1 MLYICINPSL
11 RCSLLFCHRV
21 SLGGFELLIYVV
33 ISILIFFSSLLL
45 LGYFAKK
52 KSADTAEDYFVAG
65 RSFGTIVLFFSLVAT
80 NFSAFTFLGFAGK
93 SYSSGFGQYGIMAF
107 GTAFMAISFYLIGR
121 KVWRLGKNDGYITPA
136 ELVGKQLN
144 SSLLKYV
151 FLIVLVV
158 FTIPYLATQAIGAGF
173 LIMQLTESVISW
185 QIGAVVTMIVLM
197 IYTFLGGMRGSGW
210 TDVLQGVLMITAL
223 ILAFFFVS
231 QGLGGISAANNA
243 AFEHAPSL
251 FSRPGLDG
259 YFTIQI
265 WFSFMI
271 LWLFADPM
279 FPQIFSRFYTAK
291 HEKSLK
297 WTMLFYPLTVAI
309 VFFIPVVIGVWAHG
323 AGLILTASE
332 TDMVLPRMV
341 QLFAPEGV
349 YLFVMIGALAA
360 LMSTAD
366 SQLLS
371 LATMFSH
378 DLPFKSK
385 SQEVLRGKAFIFLL
399 VIGAVLFI
407 LLGYDPSEG
416 IMGTLVKSTFSG
428 LAVLF
433 PTVIAVLYW
442 SKTTAHACVSSIVI
456 GELSIVLFELNL
468 IPTFGFLSAICS
480 VIIATIILIG
490 VSLIEFKFGKKES

>member
-1 MLYICINPSL
+1 MILV
-11 RCSLLFCHRV
+11 LF
-21 SLGGFELLIYVV
+21 
-33 ISILIFFSSLLL
+33 SIILFFISLLL
-45 LGYFAKK
+45 LGFYAKK
-52 KSADTAEDYFVAG
+52 KSGDSVEEYFVAG

-93 SYSSGFGQYGIMAF
+93 SYTSGFGQYGIMAF
-107 GTAFMAISFYLIGR
+107 GTGFMAITFYLIGR
-121 KVWRLGKNDGYITPA
+121 KVWCLGKKEGYITPA

-144 SSLLKYV
+144 SRLLQYV
-151 FLIVLVV
+151 FLTVLVV

-173 LIMQLTESVISW
+173 LIMQLTESMITW
-185 QIGAVVTMIVLM
+185 QVGAVATMLVLM

-223 ILAFFFVS
+223 ILAFVFVA
-231 QGLGGISAANNA
+231 QGLGGISSANA
-243 AFEHAPSL
+243 ASFQEYPRL

-271 LWLFADPM
+271 LWVFADPM
-279 FPQIFSRFYTAK
+279 FPQLFSRFYTAK
-291 HEKSLK
+291 NEKSLQ
-297 WTMLFYPLTVAI
+297 WTMLFYPVTVAI

-323 AGLILTASE
+323 AGLVIPAAE
-332 TDMVLPRMV
+332 TDMVLPQMV
-341 QLFAPEGV
+341 QLFAPEAV

-378 DLPFKSK
+378 DLPFKKRSADVK
-385 SQEVLRGKAFIFLL
+385 RGKVFIFLL
-399 VIGAVLFI
+399 VFGTIVFI
-407 LLGYDPSEG
+407 LLGYDPSQG

-433 PTVIAVLYW
+433 PTVFAVLYW
-442 SKTTAHACVSSIVI
+442 RKTTAFACVLSILI
-456 GELSIVLFELNL
+456 GELSIVLFELKIL
-468 IPTFGFLSAICS
+468 CSFGFLPAIWS
-480 VIIATIILIG
+480 VIFAALTLII
-490 VSLIEFKFGKKES
+490 VSIVESKKVDRQCS

>member
-1 MLYICINPSL
+1 MIYVILSL
-11 RCSLLFCHRV
+11 ALFF
-21 SLGGFELLIYVV
+21 SILLI
-33 ISILIFFSSLLL
+33 
-45 LGYFAKK
+45 LGYYAKK
-52 KSADTAEDYFVAG
+52 KSVDTTEDYFLAG
-65 RSFGTIVLFFSLVAT
+65 RSFGPVVLFFSLVAT

-93 SYSSGFGQYGIMAF
+93 SYASGFGQYGIMAF
-107 GTAFMAISFYLIGR
+107 GTGFMAISFYLIGR
-121 KVWRLGKNDGYITPA
+121 KVWQLGKKNGYITPA

-144 SSLLKYV
+144 SKVLRYMFMGV
-151 FLIVLVV
+151 LII

-173 LIMQLTESVISW
+173 LIMQLTESMISW
-185 QIGAVVTMIVLM
+185 QFGAVATMIVLM
-197 IYTFLGGMRGSGW
+197 VYTFFGGMRGSGW

-223 ILAFFFVS
+223 ILAFIFVS
-231 QGLGGISAANNA
+231 HGLGGIAAANTLSI
-243 AFEHAPSL
+243 EKVPSL

-279 FPQIFSRFYTAK
+279 FPQLFSRFYTAK
-291 HEKSLK
+291 NEKSLK
-297 WTMLFYPLTVAI
+297 TTMFLYPLTVAI

-323 AGLILTASE
+323 AGLILSDAE
-332 TDMVLPRMV
+332 TDMVLPQMV
-341 QLFAPEGV
+341 RLFAPEGI

-378 DLPFKSK
+378 DLPFKKK
-385 SQEVLRGKAFIFLL
+385 SNEVKRGKIFIFLL
-399 VIGAVLFI
+399 VIGAILFI

-433 PTVIAVLYW
+433 PTVFAVLYW
-442 SKTTAHACVSSIVI
+442 KRTTALACI
-456 GELSIVLFELNL
+456 LSILVGEVSIILFELNL
-468 IPTFGFLSAICS
+468 VPSFGFLPAIWS
-480 VIIATIILIG
+480 VISATFILIVVCLVQYKIKG
-490 VSLIEFKFGKKES
+490 TNA

>member
-1 MLYICINPSL
+1 M
-11 RCSLLFCHRV
+11 
-21 SLGGFELLIYVV
+21 IYV
-33 ISILIFFSSLLL
+33 ILSLALFFSSLLI
-45 LGYFAKK
+45 LGYYAKK
-52 KSADTAEDYFVAG
+52 RSVDTTEDYFLAG
-65 RSFGTIVLFFSLVAT
+65 RNFGTIVLFFSLVAT

-93 SYSSGFGQYGIMAF
+93 SYTSGFGQYGIMAF
-107 GTAFMAISFYLIGR
+107 GTGFMAISFYVIGR
-121 KVWRLGKNDGYITPA
+121 KVWQLGKKNEYITPA

-144 SSLLKYV
+144 SRVLKYV
-151 FLIVLVV
+151 FMIVLIV
-158 FTIPYLATQAIGAGF
+158 FTIPYLATQAIGAGL
-173 LIMQLTESVISW
+173 LIMQLTESMISW
-185 QIGAVVTMIVLM
+185 QFGAVATMIVLM
-197 IYTFLGGMRGSGW
+197 VYTFFGGMRGSGW

-223 ILAFFFVS
+223 ILAFIFVAH
-231 QGLGGISAANNA
+231 GLGGITTANSLAIEKVPSA
-243 AFEHAPSL
+243 

-279 FPQIFSRFYTAK
+279 FPQLFSRFYTAK
-291 HEKSLK
+291 NEKSLK
-297 WTMLFYPLTVAI
+297 WSMVLYPIIVAI

-323 AGLILTASE
+323 AGLILSASE
-332 TDMVLPRMV
+332 TDMVLPQMV
-341 QLFAPEGV
+341 RLFAPEGI

-378 DLPFKSK
+378 DLPFKKKFS
-385 SQEVLRGKAFIFLL
+385 EVRRGKFFIFLL
-399 VIGAVLFI
+399 VIGTILFI

-433 PTVIAVLYW
+433 PTVFAVLYW
-442 SKTTAHACVSSIVI
+442 KRTTAIACIFSIVV
-456 GELSIVLFELNL
+456 GELSIIIFELKL
-468 IPTFGFLSAICS
+468 LPTFGFLPAIWS
-480 VIIATIILIG
+480 VLIATLTLIAVCLAQHIIEENNG
-490 VSLIEFKFGKKES
+490 